1 MFTRLSLRLRIF
13 LFFCL
18 MAAGGAALAGGALY
32 FGWARAEDTMP
43 QGPFI
48 TAFFIFAF
56 LNIGL
61 MAAIWLLFDENVAKP
76 IGKLAADLR
85 LRAHTNVDRDV
96 DQGAAKYLG
105 DLAPAANAVSTTLNS
120 SVTERAS
127 EIARET
133 ERLRAQ
139 TAQLAEV
146 LTEIPIATILANAA
160 DEIVLY
166 DGQAAEIFRSLSPL
180 RLRGP
185 LTDYFA
191 ADGLATALN
200 DMRRSAAETMAKLQL
215 SGANTAITARL
226 KPLSGGSYIL
236 TLEESGD
243 RDPNTITP
251 RPMVYDF
258 DLLKGGAPSEMDDCT
273 LKDLCFV
280 VFDTETTGLSP
291 LTDDVVQV
299 AAVRVVNGRIISG
312 ETFDTHVNP
321 GRPIPAASTKVHGV
335 TDKHVANARDFAE
348 VGRAFHDFAR
358 GAVLVAHNAP
368 FDIAFLKRFEEEMG
382 VKWRNRVLDTVLL
395 SAVCFGTTEQH
406 SLDALCERLSI
417 DIPPALRHT
426 ALGDAVATAE
436 AFTKLI
442 PVLESRSISTLR
454 DVITECG
461 RHERLLKSVDLG
473 GGCVEREGT
482 DGGFS

>member
-32 FGWARAEDTMP
+32 YGWARADGTTP
-43 QGPFI
+43 HGPFL
-48 TAFFIFAF
+48 TAFLIFAF
-56 LNIGL
+56 LNTGL

-85 LRAHTNVDRDV
+85 LRAHSDVDRDV
-96 DQGAAKYLG
+96 DLGAAKYLG
-105 DLAPAANAVSTTLNS
+105 DLAPAASAVSTTLTS
-120 SVTERAS
+120 SMTERAS

-133 ERLRAQ
+133 ERLKSE
-139 TAQLAEV
+139 TARLAEV
-146 LTEIPIATILANAA
+146 LTEVPVATILANAA

-166 DGQAAEIFRSLSPL
+166 DGQAAEVFRPLTPL
-180 RLRGP
+180 RLKGP

-191 ADGLATALN
+191 ADELTTALN
-200 DMRRSAAETMAKLQL
+200 DMRRTASETEAELRL
-215 SGANTAITARL
+215 SGADTPISACL

-236 TLEESGD
+236 TLKESGD
-243 RDPNTITP
+243 RDQKSIAA

-258 DLLKGGAPSEMDDCT
+258 DLLKGGTPSEMDDCRLT
-273 LKDLCFV
+273 DLCFV

-291 LTDDVVQV
+291 QTDDVVQI
-299 AAVRVVNGRIISG
+299 AAVRVVNGRIITG

-321 GRPIPAASTKVHGV
+321 GRPIPAASTQVHGV
-335 TDKHVANARDFAE
+335 TDEHVANAPDFAK

-358 GAVLVAHNAP
+358 GSVLVAHNAP
-368 FDIAFLKRFEEEMG
+368 FDIAFLKRFEGEMN
-382 VKWRNRVLDTVLL
+382 VVWRNRVLDTVLL

-417 DIPPALRHT
+417 NIPVALRHT

-442 PVLESRSISTLR
+442 PVLESRSIDTLK
-454 DVITECG
+454 DVIAECG
-461 RHERLLKSVDLG
+461 RHERLLSAVDLG
-473 GGCVEREGT
+473 
-482 DGGFS
+482 D

>member
-18 MAAGGAALAGGALY
+18 MAGGGAVLAGASLY
-32 FGWARAEDTMP
+32 FGWARADEAMP

-48 TAFFIFAF
+48 TAFLIFTF
-56 LNIGL
+56 LNTGL

-85 LRAHTNVDRDV
+85 LRAHAKVDREV
-96 DQGAAKYLG
+96 DQDAAKYLG
-105 DLAPAANAVSTTLNS
+105 DLAPAASAVSTTLSS

-133 ERLRAQ
+133 ERLKSE
-139 TAQLAEV
+139 TARLAEV
-146 LTEIPIATILANAA
+146 LTEVPIATILANAA

-166 DGQAAEIFRSLSPL
+166 DGQAAEMFRPFAPL
-180 RLRGP
+180 RLRGS
-185 LTDYFA
+185 LSDYFA
-191 ADGLATALN
+191 AEGLTKALN
-200 DMRRSAAETMAKLQL
+200 DMRRATTETMAELRL
-215 SGANTAITARL
+215 SDADTVISARL

-236 TLEESGD
+236 AFEEIGGLD
-243 RDPNTITP
+243 RNGIAP

-258 DLLKGGAPSEMDDCT
+258 ELLKGGAPSDLDECT
-273 LKDLCFV
+273 LRDLCFV

-291 LTDDVVQV
+291 QLDDVVQV
-299 AAVRVVNGRIISG
+299 AAVRVVNGRIIAG

-335 TDKHVANARDFAE
+335 TDEHVADAPDFAV
-348 VGRAFHDFAR
+348 VGRAFHDFSR

-368 FDIAFLKRFEEEMG
+368 FDIAFLKRFEGEMG
-382 VKWRNRVLDTVLL
+382 VRWRNRVLDTVLL

-406 SLDALCERLSI
+406 SLDALCKRLSI
-417 DIPPALRHT
+417 DIPSGLRHT
-426 ALGDAVATAE
+426 ALGDALATAE

-442 PVLESRSISTLR
+442 PVLESRSISTLKE
-454 DVITECG
+454 VIAECG
-461 RHERLLKSVDLG
+461 RHERLLKAVDL
-473 GGCVEREGT
+473 E
-482 DGGFS
+482 DLD

>member
-32 FGWARAEDTMP
+32 FGWARADETTP

-48 TAFFIFAF
+48 TAFLIFTF
-56 LNIGL
+56 LNTGL

-85 LRAHTNVDRDV
+85 LRAHANVDRDV
-96 DQGAAKYLG
+96 DQDAAKYLG
-105 DLAPAANAVSTTLNS
+105 DLAPAASAVSTTLSS

-133 ERLRAQ
+133 ERLKAQ

-146 LTEIPIATILANAA
+146 LTEIPIATILASAA

-180 RLRGP
+180 RLRAP

-191 ADGLATALN
+191 ADGLTTALN
-200 DMRRSAAETMAKLQL
+200 DMRRTATETMAELQL
-215 SGANTAITARL
+215 SGANTAISARFR
-226 KPLSGGSYIL
+226 PLSGGSYIL
-236 TLEESGD
+236 TLEEGGD
-243 RDPNTITP
+243 RDPNSIAA

-258 DLLKGGAPSEMDDCT
+258 DLLRGGMASEQDDCA
-273 LKDLCFV
+273 LRDLCFV

-291 LTDDVVQV
+291 QTDDVIQV
-299 AAVRVVNGRIISG
+299 AAVRVVNGRIITG

-335 TDKHVANARDFAE
+335 TDAHVATAPDFAE

-358 GAVLVAHNAP
+358 GSVLVAHNAP
-368 FDIAFLKRFEEEMG
+368 FDIAFLKRFEGEMN
-382 VKWRNRVLDTVLL
+382 VKWRHRVLDTVLL

-417 DIPPALRHT
+417 DIPPAFRHT

-442 PVLESRSISTLR
+442 PVLESRSIHTLK
-454 DVITECG
+454 DVMAECG
-461 RHERLLKSVDLG
+461 RHERLLKAVDL
-473 GGCVEREGT
+473 E
-482 DGGFS
+482 D